1 MMSRPVSVNTKYSVA
16 RQSALGRAWGEIRSE
31 MTLSN
36 YDKQVVCCRGE
47 AAGPITDVAFQMMR
61 RGLQRQSSRW
71 SFGRAEAHASRGHP
85 MSNRPSEPR
94 IGCTAELLQGGHS
107 KTANHAPTFGHGV
120 AEKPWGKANFLCA
133 TRRRRQRCCAYAY
146 EYW

>member
-1 MMSRPVSVNTKYSVA
+1 MISRPVSVNTKYSVA

-85 MSNRPSEPR
+85 
-94 IGCTAELLQGGHS
+94 HV
-107 KTANHAPTFGHGV
+107 KPTFGAQDRVHGRT
-120 AEKPWGKANFLCA
+120 AAGRSLQAS
-133 TRRRRQRCCAYAY
+133 Q
-146 EYW
+146 